1 MNFMGDRVAVTGAGL
16 VCGLGDN
23 RETVWRHLLE
33 GRSGISSI
41 EQIDTT
47 ELAIHIA
54 GEVKNFQLSEEVLP
68 LKEQSRYDRFTHLA
82 MHAADEALKQARWR
96 EGEDFDETRVAAI
109 MGVGMGGFPVI
120 EKNYHIFEA
129 KGARRVS
136 PFFVPALIP
145 NMATGAIAIRY
156 GIKGVNYTV
165 SSACASS
172 AHAIGIASDEIASGR
187 HQMVITGGA
196 EAVIAKL
203 PISGFV
209 NMKALSRRNDEPQK
223 ASRPFDRDRDGF
235 VMGEGAGVL
244 VLESWERAK
253 KRGATILAEVSG
265 HASSSDAYHMTAP
278 HPEGRGA
285 VQCMKKALENAGIG
299 AGQVGY
305 INAHGTSTPQGDRG
319 ETLAIK
325 EVFGEH
331 AGKLAISSTKSM
343 TGHLL
348 GAAGGVESIFC
359 IEALRTGM
367 LPPTTNLDSPDP
379 DCDLDYIPHRARKCS
394 VDYALNN
401 SFGFGGTNC
410 SLVFKR
416 VCEEN

>member
-1 MNFMGDRVAVTGAGL
+1 MAGKVAVTGVGL

-23 RETVWRHLLE
+23 LEAVWKRLIE
-33 GRSGISSI
+33 GQSGISSI
-41 EQIDTT
+41 EQIDTAA
-47 ELAIHIA
+47 LAVHIA
-54 GEVKNFQLSEEVLP
+54 GEVKNFQLSEETLP
-68 LKEQSRYDRFTHLA
+68 LREQGHYDRFVHFA
-82 MHAADEALKQARWR
+82 MHATDEALSQAGWR
-96 EGEDFDETRVAAI
+96 GGKDFDETRVAAI

-120 EKNYHIFEA
+120 EKNYQMFES

-156 GIKGVNYTV
+156 GIKGMNYTV

-203 PISGFV
+203 PISGFA
-209 NMKALSRRNDEPQK
+209 NMKALSRRGDEPQK

-244 VLESWERAK
+244 VLENWESAQA
-253 KRGATILAEVSG
+253 RGANILAEVSG

-285 VQCMKKALENAGIG
+285 VQCMRKALEDAGIEP
-299 AGQVGY
+299 GQVGY

-348 GAAGGVESIFC
+348 GAAGGLESIFC
-359 IEALRTGM
+359 IEALRTGI
-367 LPPTTNLDSPDP
+367 LPPTINLDSPDS
-379 DCDLDYIPHRARKCS
+379 DCDLDYIPHRARKCP

-416 VCEEN
+416 VPEGG